1 MKAYSI
7 SLFLFILNIAF
18 SLIVNLQI
26 FTMMAPVPGDPI
38 LLGYDQGVIDTAQ
51 SYSNSTVSGLDT
63 IDMVGMLLSFVSAVL
78 NATFLLP
85 FFLSELGVPTFLHV
99 FIVAPVWY
107 CYLAAIVQL
116 TTGRIL
122 PLFE

>member
-7 SLFLFILNIAF
+7 ALFLFILNIAV
-18 SLIVNLQI
+18 SLLVNLQI
-26 FTMMAPVPGDPI
+26 FTMMSPNPGDPV
-38 LLGYDQGVIDTAQ
+38 LFGYDQNIINSAEA
-51 SYSNSTVSGLDT
+51 YSNTTVSGLDT
-63 IDMVGMLLSFVSAVL
+63 IDMVGMIVSFVQAIL

-85 FFLSELGVPTFLHV
+85 FFLAELGVPAFLHV

-107 CYLAAIVQL
+107 TYFAAIFQMA
-116 TTGRIL
+116 TGRIM

>member
-1 MKAYSI
+1 
-7 SLFLFILNIAF
+7 
-18 SLIVNLQI
+18 
-26 FTMMAPVPGDPI
+26 MMAPVPGDPI